1 MELDPFRDEKAFN
14 ISRHRRVM
22 LLRADSVSKSFGPK
36 DILQSVDVLINAGDR
51 IGLVGRNGVGKTTL
65 IKVLMGSLRPEMGE
79 VVSRTDKVG
88 YLPQLPVIE
97 PMELVRNVIGTPFGD
112 ISVVTR
118 RLAELE
124 KIMSSGVEERDLDW
138 NSIAAEYSRLEKER
152 SMSEREVGSSKLQIV
167 LERVGLASKMTD
179 RRFSELSGGE
189 VTKVMLA
196 RVLMQSHDADILYLD
211 EPTSH
216 LDIDTTEWL
225 EEYLLEMKGALL
237 VVSHDRYFLD
247 KVVTSVWEL
256 EDGIVENYRG
266 NYSSF
271 VKKKASEMDKRSKA
285 YKRNQAERNRQ
296 IRIAEEQYRRNPYF
310 TTHKTRLKMLER
322 MDRVEAPKAEQDMNV
337 TFETAMKSGKDVIRA
352 KGIGA
357 ERGGRKILESIDL
370 YLEKG
375 DKLGIFGP
383 NGSGKTTLIEA
394 LLSEIDSTGDIWIA
408 PGARIGYFSQDHDVL
423 DRALTPEEQLLTAV
437 GKDERLKAR
446 KILARF
452 LLSGES
458 VERPISTLSGGERA
472 RVALALL
479 LSEKRNLL
487 ILDEPTNY
495 LDIISRAT
503 VESALQE
510 YTGTLVI
517 VSHDR
522 YLLDSVCNKVG
533 DLKDGGLTMFNGNYS
548 QMKGQQMTREVLDEA
563 RAYRVVTGF
572 TDWTTRTKYR
582 AGDRIV
588 IANSERE
595 LYEWA
600 FNTGKLK
607 KIQGKRELKHVR
619 KDY

>member
-357 ERGGRKILESIDL
+357 DRGGRKILESIDL

>member
-1 MELDPFRDEKAFN
+1 
-14 ISRHRRVM
+14 
-22 LLRADSVSKSFGPK
+22 
-36 DILQSVDVLINAGDR
+36 
-51 IGLVGRNGVGKTTL
+51 
-65 IKVLMGSLRPEMGE
+65 
-79 VVSRTDKVG
+79 
-88 YLPQLPVIE
+88 
-97 PMELVRNVIGTPFGD
+97 
-112 ISVVTR
+112 
-118 RLAELE
+118 
-124 KIMSSGVEERDLDW
+124 
-138 NSIAAEYSRLEKER
+138 
-152 SMSEREVGSSKLQIV
+152 
-167 LERVGLASKMTD
+167 MTD